1 MIGDLVGRP
10 LRMRRM
16 MALLVVLVFFAVA
29 CGSDDD
35 DGDSAGSGEGELKQ
49 VKLGLSGTTIEFFF
63 GYHVA
68 DHLGYFEEEGLDVEI
83 LETGGSSEAAQLAAA
98 GTVDIVQ
105 AVPEAALVAMQYA
118 PLYPFYT
125 YATQPFFDWWVPEDS
140 PIQEIAD
147 LEGTKLG
154 IEAPEDGS
162 VPAAR
167 YYLDEAGIDPNEGVE
182 VLVVGAEPA
191 SLISSFEQGRIDSFS
206 GSKAFLGPF
215 ASAGFEVRSIYP
227 AEVSEEG
234 SPVEGLLATEE
245 WVNDEEA
252 LVGIGRATAKGTL
265 FCINSTEACLNII
278 EEIRPEAV
286 ADRQAAKLNL
296 EAFIP
301 SMIPPEED
309 GRYYFSPTTLSGWQ
323 DYLGIYA
330 SEEVWAPESPPIE
343 NPDAVKLEERVIEDL
358 QEQIND
364 FDYDAVI
371 EESNEWENR

>member
-1 MIGDLVGRP
+1 MINDLVVRP

-16 MALLVVLVFFAVA
+16 TVLLVVIAFVAMA
-29 CGSDDD
+29 CGDD
-35 DGDSAGSGEGELKQ
+35 DGDSAGGGGGEGGLKE
-49 VKLGLSGTTIEFFF
+49 VTLGLSGSTIEFFF

-83 LETGGSSEAAQLAAA
+83 VETGGSSEAAQLAAA

-125 YATQPFFDWWVPEDS
+125 YATQPFFDWWVPADS

-154 IEAPEDGS
+154 IETPEDGS

-167 YYLDEAGIDPNEGVE
+167 FYLDEAGLNPNEDVE
-182 VLVVGAEPA
+182 TVVTGAEPA

-227 AEVSEEG
+227 AEVTEEG
-234 SPVEGLLATEE
+234 SPVEGLLATEA
-245 WVNDEEA
+245 WVDDEEA

-265 FCINSTEACLNII
+265 FCLNDIEACLNII
-278 EEIRPEAV
+278 GEIRPEAV
-286 ADRQAAKLNL
+286 ADREAAKLNL

-301 SMIPPEED
+301 SMTPPEQD
-309 GRYYFSPTTLSGWQ
+309 GKYYFSPTTLSGWE

-343 NPDAVKLEERVIEDL
+343 NPDSVKLEERVIEDL
-358 QEQIND
+358 QEEFND
-364 FDYDAVI
+364 FDYEAVL
-371 EESNEWENR
+371 EESDEWANK